1 MQEVGTNDEASSNLW
16 IVAFCI
22 SLVINIL
29 FISAFLISRRYGTKD
44 IFCNFQRQTLIVVNI
59 LILKVD
65 FVIRRPVLISI
76 GNRNPQQI
84 WLLYPD

>member
-1 MQEVGTNDEASSNLW
+1 MQDVETNDVESSTLW

-22 SLVINIL
+22 SLVINII
-29 FISAFLISRRYGTKD
+29 FISATLSSRWYEIKD

-65 FVIRRPVLISI
+65 LIVINIPVLFS
-76 GNRNPQQI
+76 
-84 WLLYPD
+84 

>member
-1 MQEVGTNDEASSNLW
+1 MQEIGTNDEASSTLW

-22 SLVINIL
+22 SLVINII
-29 FISAFLISRRYGTKD
+29 FISAILISGRYGTKD
-44 IFCNFQRQTLIVVNI
+44 IFCNFQRETIIVVNI

-65 FVIRRPVLISI
+65 LVIRRPVLISI
-76 GNRNPQQI
+76 GNRNPQKI